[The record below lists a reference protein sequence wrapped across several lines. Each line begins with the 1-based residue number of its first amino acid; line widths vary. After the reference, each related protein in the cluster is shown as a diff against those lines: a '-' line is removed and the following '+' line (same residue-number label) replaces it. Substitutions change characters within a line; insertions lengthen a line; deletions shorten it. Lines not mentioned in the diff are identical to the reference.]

1 MKAGCGLAAVLA
13 AGCGGAVDPC
23 DDVSETCLALH
34 VTASGIDAIDQL
46 ELDVLYGDRH
56 GTATTQL
63 AGGGAVGFP
72 IATAV
77 TLDLAGAEPV
87 HAGVVAAGK
96 LSGMTLGTG
105 AAAAL
110 VVAGDHA
117 ELEIVLA
124 APAACVAGGRYC
136 GGDLV
141 AGDPDTLYTCNAG
154 GVPLAR
160 GRCAG
165 GCIVTPADDDACRG
179 VGGTCVEGGFYCG
192 GDKVDGDPQTLYT
205 CNAGV
210 GIDPMPCPDGCVVAP
225 PNNDDYC
232 R

>member
-1 MKAGCGLAAVLA
+1 VPYGLAVALA
-13 AGCGGAVDPC
+13 AGCGGDVDPC
-23 DDVSETCLALH
+23 ADVAGTCVALH
-34 VTASGIDAIDQL
+34 VTSSTIDELDQL

-63 AGGGAVGFP
+63 AGGGTVGLP

-96 LSGMTLGTG
+96 LSGVTLGTG
-105 AAAAL
+105 AGSAL
-110 VVAGDHA
+110 VVAGDHVA
-117 ELEIVLA
+117 IDLALA
-124 APAACVAGGRYC
+124 APAACVAGGLYC

-141 AGDPDTLYTCNAG
+141 AGDPDTLYRCNAG
-154 GVPLAR
+154 GAPLAR

-179 VGGTCVEGGFYCG
+179 VGGACVDGGFYCG
-192 GDKVDGDPQTLYT
+192 GDKVDGDPQTLYR
-205 CNAGV
+205 CSAGA
-210 GIDPMPCPDGCVVAP
+210 GIDPMPCADGCVVAP
-225 PNNDDYC
+225 PGSDDYC